1 MQRDLHLIYKQIPAI
16 WIKAGK
22 PTSDIQKGCRKKER
36 VKCLENS
43 NSAHRAN
50 KAITSAVVRNGV
62 ARKEVSGNI
71 RNGRIVFSEEIQ
83 DYNEGGQQGEAQWDA
98 HHQQFLQ

>member
-22 PTSDIQKGCRKKER
+22 PTSDIQKGWRKKDR
-36 VKCLENS
+36 VKSLQSS

-50 KAITSAVVRNGV
+50 KAITPAVVRNRV

-71 RNGRIVFSEEIQ
+71 RNGRIGFSKEIQ
-83 DYNEGGQQGEAQWDA
+83 DYNKGGQQGEARWDA